1 MKLAFE
7 RHRTAIG
14 RASFSRP
21 VRIALDD
28 GLVSHDVHVLDYGC
42 GRGDDVRGLQTLGI
56 AAVGWDP
63 QHASPAPTLPTDV
76 VNLGYVLN
84 VIDDPIERARVLIS
98 AWQLTRR
105 LLVVAARL
113 ISEA

>member
-1 MKLAFE
+1 MTQDFQP
-7 RHRTAIG
+7 HRTAIG

-28 GLVSHDVHVLDYGC
+28 GLIGDAVQVLDYGC

-56 AAVGWDP
+56 AATGWDP
-63 QHASPAPTLPTDV
+63 QHASPTPTVPTDV

-84 VIDDPIERARVLIS
+84 VIDDPLERTRVLRI
-98 AWQLTRR
+98 AWQL
-105 LLVVAARL
+105 
-113 ISEA
+113 